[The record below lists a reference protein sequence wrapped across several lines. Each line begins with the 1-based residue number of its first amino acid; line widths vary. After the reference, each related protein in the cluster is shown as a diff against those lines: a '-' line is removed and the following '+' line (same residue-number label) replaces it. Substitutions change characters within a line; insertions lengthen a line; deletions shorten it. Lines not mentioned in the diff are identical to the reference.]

1 MSGATAEQSFSGD
14 ARDEPDRTRL
24 LTGGGWTAFFIG
36 LAFLGSGFLATRTEI
51 AGMFFHPSL
60 LIAGPACFVGL
71 VHRERFPRGV
81 LAASLTLLLALTF
94 VTAITTWTPSYSVR
108 LAASLSCLLAGI
120 SLPRT
125 KTDVEAGFLGMALS
139 TGALAVLGL
148 ATNEDYAG
156 GVEFMQAG
164 NKNQYSMFALP
175 ALLGCVYFA
184 LGTRVSARLK
194 LVFGAAAVALIA
206 AILVSGNRSGWV
218 GAALVVAAVMFGSRA
233 ALRPGTWLLG
243 GLGAAAVLAVVTA
256 YGTEAINDRY
266 RISVEGAGSDTTRR
280 RFIELGLRL
289 FSEHPLLGLGPWD
302 ATVENARTFGI
313 PMVAISPHN
322 LTAFVLAGGGL
333 ALALPMLW
341 LGWSLWQAP
350 RLPALD
356 ELFVMSPRAFV
367 RVFVVLWVVRA
378 QFTEDVL
385 FSPPM
390 AFGVGL
396 AVALARVA
404 GRCGNEEAAD
414 DPALSEV
421 APFAHKAPLQLS
433 PRSLSL
439 AGPPHVRE
447 HRA

>member
-1 MSGATAEQSFSGD
+1 MNVPTAEPSFSGS
-14 ARDEPDRTRL
+14 AWDEPDRTRL
-24 LTGGGWTAFFIG
+24 LTAAGWTAFLIG
-36 LAFLGSGFLATRTEI
+36 LAFLGSGFAATRTQI

-60 LIAGPACFVGL
+60 LLAGPACLVGL
-71 VHRERFPRGV
+71 AHRDRFPRGV
-81 LAASLTLLLALTF
+81 LAASLAVLLALTF
-94 VTAITTWTPSYSVR
+94 VTAISRWMPSYPVR

-125 KTDVEAGFLGMALS
+125 RTDVQAGFLGMALS

-156 GVEFMQAG
+156 GVEFMEAG

-206 AILVSGNRSGWV
+206 ALLVSGNRSGWL
-218 GAALVVAAVMFGSRA
+218 GAAVVVAAVMLGSRA
-233 ALRPGTWLLG
+233 ALRPGAWVLAA
-243 GLGAAAVLAVVTA
+243 LGAGAVLAVVQA
-256 YGTEAINDRY
+256 YGTAAIDDRV
-266 RISVEGAGSDTTRR
+266 RLTVEGYGSDTTRR
-280 RFIELGLRL
+280 RMLEACLRL
-289 FSEHPLLGLGPWD
+289 FSERPLLGWGPGGVI
-302 ATVENARTFGI
+302 VELPRAVG
-313 PMVAISPHN
+313 MESAEASPHN

-333 ALALPMLW
+333 ALSLPMLW
-341 LGWSLWQAP
+341 LGWSLWRTP
-350 RLPALD
+350 RRPALD
-356 ELFVMSPRAFV
+356 ELFVMNPVTLVRA
-367 RVFVVLWVVRA
+367 FVVLWVVRA
-378 QFTEDVL
+378 QFTEDIM

-404 GRCGNEEAAD
+404 GSDGGDEHAD
-414 DPALSEV
+414 EHALSEEV
-421 APFAHKAPLQLS
+421 PPPLAAPLQLPS
-433 PRSLSL
+433 RSRPL
-439 AGPPHVRE
+439 AAPHVRE